1 MLTKEPSQR
10 EPKPSRRAGA
20 TTLCLILAGLL
31 IAAALTPKP
40 PAFNAWWDGWF
51 PAVRE
56 IFFGSSELPMHG
68 ICGSCS
74 DYSWPGFNYSC
85 EFDVGVQ
92 CAHGLRCLPEEYE
105 MSCQR

>member
-1 MLTKEPSQR
+1 MNPSL
-10 EPKPSRRAGA
+10 RAERA
-20 TTLCLILAGLL
+20 PRPCLCLILAGLL

-56 IFFGSSELPMHG
+56 IFFGPSELPMHG
-68 ICGSCS
+68 ISAAAAAITLGRASTTLA
-74 DYSWPGFNYSC
+74 YSC